1 MRRRFRDNL
10 LGVNCGALTG
20 LGMLSPLPAALES
33 SPVTWE
39 SPLPGGLG
47 SEPCWVEGLGNL
59 KPQLGRGG
67 GGMWGLSGRT
77 NYLARLN
84 RHRESSQ
91 MSVPPHKNH
100 LSLRTVAPG
109 KKWRAVTFSKT
120 KKNPDIL

>member
-20 LGMLSPLPAALES
+20 LGTLSPLPATLES

-39 SPLPGGLG
+39 SLLPGGLE

-67 GGMWGLSGRT
+67 GGMWGLRYWTIRGIHEEVILMLISESKVKVKS
-77 NYLARLN
+77 LSHVRLF
-84 RHRESSQ
+84 
-91 MSVPPHKNH
+91 
-100 LSLRTVAPG
+100 
-109 KKWRAVTFSKT
+109 VT
-120 KKNPDIL
+120 P